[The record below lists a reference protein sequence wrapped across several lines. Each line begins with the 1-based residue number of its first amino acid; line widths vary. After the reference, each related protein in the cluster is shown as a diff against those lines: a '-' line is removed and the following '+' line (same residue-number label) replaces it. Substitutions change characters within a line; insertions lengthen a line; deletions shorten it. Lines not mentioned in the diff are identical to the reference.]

1 MHTRRIWLT
10 FCLFSQN
17 IAYEIKREISVGI
30 ICSVISLLLYII
42 LLIFHTYL
50 KKSKCSKTNRLLPLS
65 CLIGYLT
72 WNSLYRVQASECM
85 E

>member
-30 ICSVISLLLYII
+30 ICVISLLLIVYHIINFPYI
-42 LLIFHTYL
+42 F
-50 KKSKCSKTNRLLPLS
+50 KEK
-65 CLIGYLT
+65 
-72 WNSLYRVQASECM
+72 
-85 E
+85 

>member
-30 ICSVISLLLYII
+30 ICSVISLLLIVYRIINFPYI
-42 LLIFHTYL
+42 F
-50 KKSKCSKTNRLLPLS
+50 KEK
-65 CLIGYLT
+65 
-72 WNSLYRVQASECM
+72 
-85 E
+85 